1 MTDSELFFS
10 LLRVTAAQV
19 LRAAGLT
26 TAKPSVVDAFT
37 DILARYLTLLG
48 ATTRNFAEVAGRTE
62 AELDDVRLALEH
74 VGLVRPLNIYNDPF
88 DEDTRGVDSLLDW
101 FRGPQA
107 VELRRVAGFGGGVR
121 PRQIASASGGVETN
135 GTALAGGSATG
146 TGIDGGLKNEEWV
159 AALRKLSEK
168 RGAAS

>member
-1 MTDSELFFS
+1 
-10 LLRVTAAQV
+10 
-19 LRAAGLT
+19 
-26 TAKPSVVDAFT
+26 VDAFT

-74 VGLVRPLNIYNDPF
+74 VGLVQPLNIYNDPF

-107 VELRRVAGFGGGVR
+107 AELRRVAGFGNGAGS
-121 PRQIASASGGVETN
+121 SADGGVETN
-135 GTALAGGSATG
+135 GTALAGGGAAG
-146 TGIDGGLKNEEWV
+146 AGIDGGLKNEEWV
-159 AALRKLSEK
+159 AALKKLSEK
-168 RGAAS
+168 RGATS